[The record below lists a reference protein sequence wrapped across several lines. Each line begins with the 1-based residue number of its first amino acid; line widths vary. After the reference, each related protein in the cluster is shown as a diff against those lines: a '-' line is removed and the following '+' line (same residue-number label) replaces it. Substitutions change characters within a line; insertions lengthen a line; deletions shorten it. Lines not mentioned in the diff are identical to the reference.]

1 MQLFVGLGNPE
12 SKYAKNRHNVGFM
25 AIDALAAAY
34 GFGDFREKYHGLLA
48 EGQIGHE
55 KVLLLK
61 PQTFMNKSGV
71 SVSEAVNFFKLD
83 GSQIVVFYD
92 ELDLPPGKLRMRRG
106 GGFAGHNGL
115 RSINAHMGAD
125 FRRARLG
132 IGHPGHKDRV
142 AQYVLGDFAKADQ
155 NWIDDMMRGIGKGA
169 AKLATDDTAGFMN
182 AVVLQRQQNSHNTQK
197 VRNKIDT
204 QPKQSQNQ
212 TTDDRT
218 AIQKLIDKFK

>member
-25 AIDALAAAY
+25 AVDALAAAY

-48 EGQIGHE
+48 EGQIGTQ

-132 IGHPGHKDRV
+132 IGHPGDKAKVTGH
-142 AQYVLGDFAKADQ
+142 VLGDFAKADAD
-155 NWIDDMMRGIGKGA
+155 WLADFLKALADHAPLLAAGDDATYQTRVVEAMHSQDQTEQEDENGI
-169 AKLATDDTAGFMN
+169 
-182 AVVLQRQQNSHNTQK
+182 
-197 VRNKIDT
+197 
-204 QPKQSQNQ
+204 
-212 TTDDRT
+212 
-218 AIQKLIDKFK
+218 

>member
-132 IGHPGHKDRV
+132 IGHPGDKAKVNSH
-142 AQYVLGDFAKADQ
+142 VLGDFAKADAD
-155 NWIDDMMRGIGKGA
+155 WLADFLKALADHAPLLAAGDDATYQTRVVEAMHTPEPAEQEDENGI
-169 AKLATDDTAGFMN
+169 
-182 AVVLQRQQNSHNTQK
+182 
-197 VRNKIDT
+197 
-204 QPKQSQNQ
+204 
-212 TTDDRT
+212 
-218 AIQKLIDKFK
+218 

>member
-12 SKYAKNRHNVGFM
+12 PKYAKHRHNIGFM

-48 EGQIGHE
+48 EGQIGSE

-83 GSQIVVFYD
+83 GSRIVVFYD

-115 RSINAHMGAD
+115 KSINAHMGGD

-132 IGHPGHKDRV
+132 IGHPGDKARV
-142 AQYVLGDFAKADQ
+142 NSHVLGDFAKADAD
-155 NWIDDMMRGIGKGA
+155 WLADFLKALCAHAPLLAAGDDATYQTRVVEAMQTQTPSEKEQDETNGI
-169 AKLATDDTAGFMN
+169 
-182 AVVLQRQQNSHNTQK
+182 
-197 VRNKIDT
+197 
-204 QPKQSQNQ
+204 
-212 TTDDRT
+212 
-218 AIQKLIDKFK
+218 

>member
-132 IGHPGHKDRV
+132 IGHPGDKAKVNSH
-142 AQYVLGDFAKADQ
+142 VLGDFAKADAD
-155 NWIDDMMRGIGKGA
+155 WLAGFLKALADHAPLLA
-169 AKLATDDTAGFMN
+169 AGDDTTYQTR
-182 AVVLQRQQNSHNTQK
+182 VVEAMHSPEQAEQENENG
-197 VRNKIDT
+197 I
-204 QPKQSQNQ
+204 
-212 TTDDRT
+212 
-218 AIQKLIDKFK
+218 

>member
-1 MQLFVGLGNPE
+1 MQLFVGLGNHE

-34 GFGDFREKYHGLLA
+34 GFGEFREKYHGLLA
-48 EGQIGHE
+48 EGQIGTQ

-132 IGHPGHKDRV
+132 IGHPGDKAKVNGH
-142 AQYVLGDFAKADQ
+142 VLGDFAKADAD
-155 NWIDDMMRGIGKGA
+155 WLADFLKALADHAPLLAAGDDATYQTRVVEAMQPQDQAEQENEDGI
-169 AKLATDDTAGFMN
+169 
-182 AVVLQRQQNSHNTQK
+182 
-197 VRNKIDT
+197 
-204 QPKQSQNQ
+204 
-212 TTDDRT
+212 
-218 AIQKLIDKFK
+218 

>member
-48 EGQIGHE
+48 EGQIGTQ

-83 GSQIVVFYD
+83 GSKIVVFYD

-132 IGHPGHKDRV
+132 IGHPGDKARV
-142 AQYVLGDFAKADQ
+142 TGHVLGDFAKADAD
-155 NWIDDMMRGIGKGA
+155 WLADFLKALADHAPLLAAGDDATYQTRVVEAMHSQDQTEQEDENGI
-169 AKLATDDTAGFMN
+169 
-182 AVVLQRQQNSHNTQK
+182 
-197 VRNKIDT
+197 
-204 QPKQSQNQ
+204 
-212 TTDDRT
+212 
-218 AIQKLIDKFK
+218 

>member
-48 EGQIGHE
+48 EGQIGQE

-115 RSINAHMGAD
+115 RSINAHIGAD

-132 IGHPGHKDRV
+132 IGHPGDKAKVTGH
-142 AQYVLGDFAKADQ
+142 VLGDFAKADADWLA
-155 NWIDDMMRGIGKGA
+155 NFLKALADHAPLLAAGDDATYQTRVVEAMHSQDQTEQEDENGI
-169 AKLATDDTAGFMN
+169 
-182 AVVLQRQQNSHNTQK
+182 
-197 VRNKIDT
+197 
-204 QPKQSQNQ
+204 
-212 TTDDRT
+212 
-218 AIQKLIDKFK
+218 

>member
-12 SKYAKNRHNVGFM
+12 SKYAENRHNVGFM

-48 EGQIGHE
+48 EGKIGTQ

-132 IGHPGHKDRV
+132 IGHPGDKAKVTGH
-142 AQYVLGDFAKADQ
+142 VLGDFAKADAD
-155 NWIDDMMRGIGKGA
+155 WLADFLKALADHAPLLAAGDDATYQTRVVEAMHSQDQTEQEDENGI
-169 AKLATDDTAGFMN
+169 
-182 AVVLQRQQNSHNTQK
+182 
-197 VRNKIDT
+197 
-204 QPKQSQNQ
+204 
-212 TTDDRT
+212 
-218 AIQKLIDKFK
+218 

>member
-48 EGQIGHE
+48 EGQIGTQ

-132 IGHPGHKDRV
+132 IGHPGDKAKVTGH
-142 AQYVLGDFAKADQ
+142 VLGDFAKADADWLA
-155 NWIDDMMRGIGKGA
+155 NFLKALADHAPLLAAGDDATYQTRVVEAMHSQDQTEQEDENGI
-169 AKLATDDTAGFMN
+169 
-182 AVVLQRQQNSHNTQK
+182 
-197 VRNKIDT
+197 
-204 QPKQSQNQ
+204 
-212 TTDDRT
+212 
-218 AIQKLIDKFK
+218 

>member
-1 MQLFVGLGNPE
+1 MQLFIGLGNPE
-12 SKYAKNRHNVGFM
+12 AKYAKNRHNVGFM
-25 AIDALAAAY
+25 VIDALAEAY
-34 GFGDFREKYHGLLA
+34 SFEPFKEKYHGLLA
-48 EGQIGHE
+48 EGRIGSE

-115 RSINAHMGAD
+115 KSINAHMGAD

-132 IGHPGHKDRV
+132 IGHPGDKAKVNKH
-142 AQYVLGDFAKADQ
+142 VLGDFAKSDAVWLQDFL
-155 NWIDDMMRGIGKGA
+155 KA
-169 AKLATDDTAGFMN
+169 LCEYAPLLASGEDATYQTR
-182 AVVLQRQQNSHNTQK
+182 VLEAMQEDET
-197 VRNKIDT
+197 
-204 QPKQSQNQ
+204 PKE
-212 TTDDRT
+212 
-218 AIQKLIDKFK
+218 

>member
-48 EGQIGHE
+48 EGQIGTQ

-83 GSQIVVFYD
+83 GCQIVVFYD

-132 IGHPGHKDRV
+132 IGHPGDKAKVTGH
-142 AQYVLGDFAKADQ
+142 VLGDFAKADAD
-155 NWIDDMMRGIGKGA
+155 WLADFLKALADHAPLLAAGDDATYQTRVVEAMHSQDQTEQEDENGI
-169 AKLATDDTAGFMN
+169 
-182 AVVLQRQQNSHNTQK
+182 
-197 VRNKIDT
+197 
-204 QPKQSQNQ
+204 
-212 TTDDRT
+212 
-218 AIQKLIDKFK
+218 

>member
-92 ELDLPPGKLRMRRG
+92 ELDLPPGKMRMRRG

-115 RSINAHMGAD
+115 RSINAHMGPD

-132 IGHPGHKDRV
+132 IGHPGDKAKVNSH
-142 AQYVLGDFAKADQ
+142 VLGDFAKAD
-155 NWIDDMMRGIGKGA
+155 DDWLADFLKALADHAPLLAAGDDATYQTRVVEAMHPPEQAEQEDENGI
-169 AKLATDDTAGFMN
+169 
-182 AVVLQRQQNSHNTQK
+182 
-197 VRNKIDT
+197 
-204 QPKQSQNQ
+204 
-212 TTDDRT
+212 
-218 AIQKLIDKFK
+218 

>member
-48 EGQIGHE
+48 EGQIGTQ

-132 IGHPGHKDRV
+132 IGHPGDKARV
-142 AQYVLGDFAKADQ
+142 TGHVLGDFAKADAD
-155 NWIDDMMRGIGKGA
+155 WLADFLKALADHAPLLAAGDDATYQTRVVEAMHSQDQTEQEDENGI
-169 AKLATDDTAGFMN
+169 
-182 AVVLQRQQNSHNTQK
+182 
-197 VRNKIDT
+197 
-204 QPKQSQNQ
+204 
-212 TTDDRT
+212 
-218 AIQKLIDKFK
+218 

>member
-1 MQLFVGLGNPE
+1 
-12 SKYAKNRHNVGFM
+12 M

-106 GGFAGHNGL
+106 GGFALRARPADTAHVRGSGGGGVPRVAAQADVRLGL
-115 RSINAHMGAD
+115 RGRAAGDDSR
-125 FRRARLG
+125 RRASRRCREFVISTGGRLADERA
-132 IGHPGHKDRV
+132 GHGQGVAGARQGTHRVGAELTEVPGLARGCGRV
-142 AQYVLGDFAKADQ
+142 VACRA
-155 NWIDDMMRGIGKGA
+155 
-169 AKLATDDTAGFMN
+169 
-182 AVVLQRQQNSHNTQK
+182 
-197 VRNKIDT
+197 
-204 QPKQSQNQ
+204 
-212 TTDDRT
+212 
-218 AIQKLIDKFK
+218 

>member
-132 IGHPGHKDRV
+132 IGHPGDKAKVTGH
-142 AQYVLGDFAKADQ
+142 VLGDFAKADAD
-155 NWIDDMMRGIGKGA
+155 WLADFLKALADHAPLLAAGDDATYQTRVVEAMHSQDQTEQEDENGI
-169 AKLATDDTAGFMN
+169 
-182 AVVLQRQQNSHNTQK
+182 
-197 VRNKIDT
+197 
-204 QPKQSQNQ
+204 
-212 TTDDRT
+212 
-218 AIQKLIDKFK
+218 

>member
-48 EGQIGHE
+48 EGQIGTQ

-83 GSQIVVFYD
+83 GSQTVVFYD

-132 IGHPGHKDRV
+132 IGHPGDKAKVTGH
-142 AQYVLGDFAKADQ
+142 VLGDFAKADAD
-155 NWIDDMMRGIGKGA
+155 WLADFLKALADHAPLLAAGDDATYQTRVVEAMHSQDQTEQEDENGI
-169 AKLATDDTAGFMN
+169 
-182 AVVLQRQQNSHNTQK
+182 
-197 VRNKIDT
+197 
-204 QPKQSQNQ
+204 
-212 TTDDRT
+212 
-218 AIQKLIDKFK
+218 